1 MLSRSCAGAS
11 LEQGREG
18 FGRQL
23 LFGMT
28 LPEVIFSARLAL
40 TLKMEEAGD
49 IFHPKL
55 NGKWQVSDFCK
66 FLSPNSEASA
76 DSDVKAPTWK
86 SSKLKICFATSL
98 KYKIF
103 LKGGGEGKGQRGR
116 KEWKLFSV
124 GEKRGLYTAG
134 SWRGSLLVQPLGTR
148 CLCQEHGRGAGFSF
162 SCHWSAHGASCSPG
176 RPFGSPLRGY
186 QLHLLLFVGSK
197 LVYPVCKTTLSITA
211 LPSAEEQMLRESGSQ
226 ISVTHFLLLTDT

>member
-40 TLKMEEAGD
+40 TLKMEETGD

-86 SSKLKICFATSL
+86 SSKLKI
-98 KYKIF
+98 
-103 LKGGGEGKGQRGR
+103 
-116 KEWKLFSV
+116 FS
-124 GEKRGLYTAG
+124 
-134 SWRGSLLVQPLGTR
+134 
-148 CLCQEHGRGAGFSF
+148 
-162 SCHWSAHGASCSPG
+162 
-176 RPFGSPLRGY
+176 RP
-186 QLHLLLFVGSK
+186 
-197 LVYPVCKTTLSITA
+197 A
-211 LPSAEEQMLRESGSQ
+211 
-226 ISVTHFLLLTDT
+226 